1 MTHYLLSDAH
11 LYPENRPHPGR
22 KRLLAFLDGLAGA
35 DPGTLW
41 ILGDLFDY
49 WFEYSTVMPAGHGP
63 VLCRLRKLSD
73 CGWKTVFMP
82 GNHDWWV
89 GGLFQAETGM
99 EVRRESL
106 LRVDMDGRRAVLAH
120 GDGLGRGD
128 WGYRAVRPVLR
139 AGISSR
145 LFSLVHPTP
154 ATALAMLFS
163 GTSRR
168 YLRRKVRVIPEHLRK
183 WAEEQMK
190 GADLVVTGHTHVP
203 LLRNHAGGF
212 VVSLGDWMG
221 HFTYLKVGE
230 GKVLLERYGE

>member
-1 MTHYLLSDAH
+1 MTHFLLSDVH

-22 KRLLAFLDGLAGA
+22 ERFLRFLNGLAGEN
-35 DPGTLW
+35 PGTLW

-49 WFEYSTVMPAGHGP
+49 WFEYATVMPAGYGR
-63 VLCRLRKLSD
+63 VLRGLRNLAD
-73 CGWKTVFMP
+73 RGWKTVFMP

-89 GGLFQAETGM
+89 GDSFQADSGM
-99 EVRRESL
+99 EIRRESP
-106 LRVDMDGRRAVLAH
+106 LRVELDGKRAVLAH

-128 WGYRAVRPVLR
+128 RGYRAIRPVLR
-139 AGISSR
+139 AGVSSR
-145 LFSLVHPTP
+145 LFSMLHPTP

-168 YLRRKVRVIPEHLRK
+168 YLRKKVRYIPDHLRI
-183 WAEEQMK
+183 WAEEQSE

-203 LLRNHAGGF
+203 LMRDRAGCRI
-212 VVSLGDWMG
+212 VSLGDWIG